1 MSLTASIITLV
12 FIAACVLLVVV
23 LRLRSKAAQKK
34 FVQVLFDHASA
45 SNSEI
50 SEYDITSKLAI
61 GISNATNSIFFLKRR
76 NEQDVIAQVDLDR
89 TERCYVNQATRTSKD
104 RNYFSTERVE
114 LRFTPSEK
122 NAPETVF
129 ELYNLDHDSMSMNGE
144 LQLAEKWRSIVNG
157 KLTVKK

>member
-12 FIAACVLLVVV
+12 FILACVLLVIF
-23 LRLRSKAAQKK
+23 LRHRNKAAEKK
-34 FVQVLFDHASA
+34 FAQILFDHASS

-50 SEYDITSKLAI
+50 SEYDITRKLAI

-76 NEQDVIAQVDLDR
+76 NDQNTITQVDLDS
-89 TERCYVNQATRTSKD
+89 TERCYINQTTRTAKD
-104 RNYFSTERVE
+104 RSYFSTERVE

-122 NAPETVF
+122 NVPETVF
-129 ELYNLDHDSMSMNGE
+129 ELYNIDHDSMSMNGE
-144 LQLAEKWRSIVNG
+144 LQLAEKWRSIINS